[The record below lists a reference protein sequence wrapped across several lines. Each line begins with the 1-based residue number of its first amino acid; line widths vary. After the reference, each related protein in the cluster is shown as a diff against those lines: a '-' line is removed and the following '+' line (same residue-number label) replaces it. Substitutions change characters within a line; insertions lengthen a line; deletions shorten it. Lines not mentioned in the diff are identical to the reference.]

1 MSSRP
6 SRAAE
11 QPAEQVVEQPVE
23 PAAEQADEQPAE
35 QAVEQPVEPAAE
47 QADEQPADEAQPST
61 HYVVV
66 RLREGESLQIGEHG
80 NAAEASAQAA
90 DAVAQISAAAS
101 SGTWPLFSGRYL
113 SPDTIV
119 SVDLVEAET
128 A

>member
-1 MSSRP
+1 MPIP
-6 SRAAE
+6 SFE
-11 QPAEQVVEQPVE
+11 QPAVEGEPDTPNDIVE
-23 PAAEQADEQPAE
+23 PAAEQVADPPAEQPAE
-35 QAVEQPVEPAAE
+35 EPAE
-47 QADEQPADEAQPST
+47 QAAEEAQSST

-80 NAAEASAQAA
+80 TAADASALAA

-101 SGTWPLFSGRYL
+101 SGTWPLFAGRYL

-119 SVDLVEAET
+119 SVDLLEASPD